1 MRESSHA
8 LCALITLL
16 KQGEYGTFSNKK
28 NGGEAFMGAGWIFV
42 IVREGLLNKV
52 VTSYPKNKT
61 TRFFAK

>member
-1 MRESSHA
+1 
-8 LCALITLL
+8 
-16 KQGEYGTFSNKK
+16 
-28 NGGEAFMGAGWIFV
+28 MGAGWIFV